1 MEQGLGETI
10 SVVQDENLDVGDVD
24 SFIHDEIEVHNEHE
38 ASYSLTAAVGPLKWL
53 WKCSLPSR
61 PRALISSELWSVS
74 FNRACGVMETAGYPQ
89 SLLVCKNQSE
99 TADSVLN
106 IPKLN
111 VMDRKSQAGVQS
123 KGEQLQKNLVAEI
136 EKLKMDLQSM
146 RKKNAE
152 SEAIYKAEMEAAN
165 KSDDEVLLRYKTEN
179 EKLQKELEA
188 LRINKEAD
196 KKDLIAL
203 TKALEDSLVHQN
215 GIGKA
220 KYLELLKKEVNISS
234 SKLSNVELE
243 AAEATEFGSLQK
255 ELDTESNKLEESEE
269 RLKTELVKVKKD
281 GEEALAKQEEK
292 YKIAIAELEADLDRV
307 QQKLKE
313 QEEMHK
319 EQLAMAI
326 ESNENEVSKVEEQQF
341 QECKNFEGNAE
352 ETSSL
357 KSKLEESE
365 RIKGELTTKLE
376 AEQQLRIELVK
387 QLEVCKEQTE
397 KYQLNLKEFE
407 AVQQMVGLFQEKLV
421 KQGKQYDANRIKLQE
436 AYEQLEQY
444 KLMCAD
450 CEKKENEA
458 TAQLQLEVEK
468 NAVCLNKLTE
478 LQESFK
484 QREKEQSAAV
494 NSEIKELR
502 EELQKYKP
510 KVSEYEQQLKE
521 VWQLTDTETVLGL
534 KSKIEQMKV
543 DAKHSSCALQFITAE
558 RDCVTEELEISKKN
572 QSRDQIIIV
581 GFFLV
586 VLCAFCL
593 WGKLDMWNK
602 IS

>member
-1 MEQGLGETI
+1 MEQGLGVTV
-10 SVVQDENLDVGDVD
+10 SVVQEENLEVGDVD
-24 SFIHDEIEVHNEHE
+24 SFIHDEVEVHKEHE

-61 PRALISSELWSVS
+61 PRASISSELWSLS
-74 FNRACGVMETAGYPQ
+74 FNRDCGVMETAGYAQ
-89 SLLVCKNQSE
+89 SQFVCKNQSE

-111 VMDRKSQAGVQS
+111 AINPKSQAGVPS
-123 KGEQLQKNLVAEI
+123 KGEQLHKNLVAEI
-136 EKLKMDLQSM
+136 ERLKMDLQSM
-146 RKKNAE
+146 RNKHAE
-152 SEAIYKAEMEAAN
+152 SAAIYKAEVEAAN
-165 KSDDEVLLRYKTEN
+165 KSEAEVLLRYKTEN
-179 EKLQKELEA
+179 EKLQKELDA

-220 KYLELLKKEVNISS
+220 KYLELLKKEVNISP
-234 SKLSNVELE
+234 SKVSNVELE
-243 AAEATEFGSLQK
+243 AAEATEVGSLKK
-255 ELDTESNKLEESEE
+255 ELDTASDKLDESEE
-269 RLKTELVKVKKD
+269 RLKTELVKVKKQ

-292 YKIAIAELEADLDRV
+292 HKIAIAELKADLDRV
-307 QQKLKE
+307 QHELKE
-313 QEEMHK
+313 QEQMHK
-319 EQLAMAI
+319 VQLAKAI
-326 ESNENEVSKVEEQQF
+326 EGNENEVSKVEEQQF
-341 QECKNFEGNAE
+341 QECKNFEANAQKI
-352 ETSSL
+352 SSL

-365 RIKGELTTKLE
+365 RIKGELMTRLE
-376 AEQQLRIELVK
+376 AEQQLRTGLVK
-387 QLEVCKEQTE
+387 QLEECKEKTK
-397 KYQLNLKEFE
+397 KYQLNLQDFE
-407 AVQQMVGLFQEKLV
+407 AVQQAVGLFQEKLV
-421 KQGKQYDANRIKLQE
+421 KQGKQYDANRIQLQE
-436 AYEQLEQY
+436 ANEQLEQY
-444 KLMCAD
+444 KNMCAD
-450 CEKKENEA
+450 YKKKENEA

-478 LQESFK
+478 LQKSFK
-484 QREKEQSAAV
+484 QREKEQSASLD
-494 NSEIKELR
+494 SENKELR
-502 EELQKYKP
+502 EELHEYKL

-521 VWQLTDTETVLGL
+521 VWKLTDTETVLGL

-543 DAKHSSCALQFITAE
+543 DAKHNSCALQFITAE
-558 RDCVTEELEISKKN
+558 RDCATEELEISKKN
-572 QSRDQIIIV
+572 QNRDQILIV